1 LITGMARS
9 GGSWVSRMVAGSGE
23 VVHINEPFNRRHPPG
38 LTPGILRVPPP
49 RAYQYVGAHNETEY
63 VAGFRD
69 MLRLRYNVVAELRAN
84 RGIYDLAKMAKY
96 ATAFSHGRV
105 RGLRPLIDDPY
116 MVFAAE
122 WMAER
127 LDCQVVMLVRHPAGI
142 VSSLARI
149 GTGWSDN
156 LPDIAAQPELV
167 RDLLAP
173 YAEELERAAR
183 EPLEPIAHGAL
194 LWKVIHAG
202 IQHQVEHNPRFVV
215 VRYEDLAT
223 DPMNEFRAL
232 YSRLEGLS
240 FNDAAQDA
248 VAPAAWRAPR
258 SARCPGAGS
267 GLAARR
273 SSRCRAR
280 PTPGRGATGSRPIT
294 WPRSSSARAT
304 WPSAST
310 RSASSRAGRPSPRPR
325 TTPPRHRVPRLSPA
339 AAGARLDGLAFRPY
353 TLRGRHRGDPGGR
366 DEGLAWCGRGR
377 GRRAGGGGVRL
388 ERGSASGSCACGG
401 PARSADRCRG
411 RHRL

>member
-1 LITGMARS
+1 MEKGWALGRPILITGMARS

-49 RAYQYVGAHNETEY
+49 RAYQYVSAHNEAEY

-223 DPMNEFRAL
+223 DPMNEFQAL

-248 VAPAAWRAPR
+248 VRTGCLAGSAQRQVPWGRVGLGRTAFQPMQSQANAWAWRDRLSADHVAEVIERTRDVAERFYTLGELEGRPALAPPADDAASAPR
-258 SARCPGAGS
+258 PA
-267 GLAARR
+267 LVARR
-273 SSRCRAR
+273 R
-280 PTPGRGATGSRPIT
+280 
-294 WPRSSSARAT
+294 W
-304 WPSAST
+304 
-310 RSASSRAGRPSPRPR
+310 RSA
-325 TTPPRHRVPRLSPA
+325 
-339 AAGARLDGLAFRPY
+339 
-353 TLRGRHRGDPGGR
+353 
-366 DEGLAWCGRGR
+366 
-377 GRRAGGGGVRL
+377 
-388 ERGSASGSCACGG
+388 
-401 PARSADRCRG
+401 
-411 RHRL
+411 